1 MNLEELHRR
10 AYQSLDRE
18 DNFNLGEFE
27 QPEPEEDNIDVW
39 APVARDPE
47 FEKHIEKLK
56 RMKAFNLKGGRE

>member
-27 QPEPEEDNIDVW
+27 QPEAEDSIDIW
-39 APVARDPE
+39 APVSRDLE

-56 RMKAFNLKGGRE
+56 RMKAFNMKGGR

>member
-18 DNFNLGEFE
+18 DNFNLGEDE
-27 QPEPEEDNIDVW
+27 QPEEDITNVW
-39 APVARDPE
+39 TPVSRDLE

-56 RMKAFNLKGGRE
+56 RMKAFNLKGGR

>member
-18 DNFNLGEFE
+18 DNFNQGEFE
-27 QPEPEEDNIDVW
+27 QPEPEDSLDVW

-56 RMKAFNLKGGRE
+56 RMKAFNMKGGR

>member
-18 DNFNLGEFE
+18 DNFNQGEFE
-27 QPEPEEDNIDVW
+27 QSEESENDVW
-39 APVARDPE
+39 APVARDLE

>member
-18 DNFNLGEFE
+18 DNFNLGEDE
-27 QPEPEEDNIDVW
+27 QPEDTNVW
-39 APVARDPE
+39 APVAKDPE

-56 RMKAFNLKGGRE
+56 RMKAFNMKGGR

>member
-18 DNFNLGEFE
+18 DNFNPEEEPE
-27 QPEPEEDNIDVW
+27 QPEEDSLDVW

-47 FEKHIEKLK
+47 FEKHMEKLK

>member
-1 MNLEELHRR
+1 MNLEELHQR

-27 QPEPEEDNIDVW
+27 QPEESLDVW
-39 APVARDPE
+39 TPVARDPE

>member
-27 QPEPEEDNIDVW
+27 QPEEAASIDVW
-39 APVARDPE
+39 TPVARDLE

>member
-27 QPEPEEDNIDVW
+27 EPEQPDNINAW
-39 APVARDPE
+39 TPVARDLE

>member
-18 DNFNLGEFE
+18 DDFNLGESE
-27 QPEPEEDNIDVW
+27 QLEEPDVCDVW
-39 APVARDPE
+39 APVAKDPE

-56 RMKAFNLKGGRE
+56 RMKAFNMKGGR

>member
-18 DNFNLGEFE
+18 DNFNLGEDE
-27 QPEPEEDNIDVW
+27 QSEDTNVW
-39 APVARDPE
+39 APVSRDPE

-56 RMKAFNLKGGRE
+56 RMKAFNLKGGR

>member
-18 DNFNLGEFE
+18 DDFNQGEDE
-27 QPEPEEDNIDVW
+27 QSEEDVTNVW
-39 APVARDPE
+39 APVAKDPE

-56 RMKAFNLKGGRE
+56 RMKAFNMKGGRE

>member
-18 DNFNLGEFE
+18 DNFNQGE
-27 QPEPEEDNIDVW
+27 EPEQSEEEDDTNVW
-39 APVARDPE
+39 APVAKDPE

-56 RMKAFNLKGGRE
+56 RMKAFNMKGGR

>member
-1 MNLEELHRR
+1 MNLEELHRK

-27 QPEPEEDNIDVW
+27 QPEEDSIDVW
-39 APVARDPE
+39 TPVARDLE